1 MRFILDKH
9 PGAKILGLKTPA
21 PNSNIGPFN
30 TLKDLFNKQL
40 RRISHSSSALILDL
54 I

>member
-1 MRFILDKH
+1 MRSILDKH

-21 PNSNIGPFN
+21 PDSDVGPFN
-30 TLKDLFNKQL
+30 APEELLDEQL
-40 RRISHSSSALILDL
+40 GRVSHSFSALILDL